1 MHLLYLLFLAVAAA
15 CPLEK
20 QDTKTTSPGEFA
32 GSCGP
37 ISSMNQIYSTYNFAR
52 KDGHGYASTAGLDEE
67 IKRQPEEIHLT
78 QPLLGKNDCRTL
90 IAVQI
95 VELYVRNESF
105 VLHEELM

>member
-20 QDTKTTSPGEFA
+20 QYTKTSSPGDA

-67 IKRQPEEIHLT
+67 MKRQPYQGHLT
-78 QPLLGKNDCRTL
+78 QPLLGKNNCRARRTVV
-90 IAVQI
+90 AVQMMTFAAG
-95 VELYVRNESF
+95 LQ
-105 VLHEELM
+105 